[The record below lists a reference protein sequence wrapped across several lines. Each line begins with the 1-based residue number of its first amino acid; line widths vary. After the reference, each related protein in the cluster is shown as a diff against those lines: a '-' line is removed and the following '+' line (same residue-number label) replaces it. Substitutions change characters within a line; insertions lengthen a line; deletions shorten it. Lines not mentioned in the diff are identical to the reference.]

1 MARRIKTKGQ
11 KQPRIRSTSRGAE
24 KVDAQALSDELSARC
39 TNESTD
45 KSRSGAPAS
54 IALRQDVAA
63 RLSRSEEAPTS
74 KTTLRNRTIPLSDE
88 DWRKLECLAQDKET
102 AATPGQVG
110 GGLLHQALKSI
121 EEE

>member
-11 KQPRIRSTSRGAE
+11 KLPRIRSTSRGAE

-45 KSRSGAPAS
+45 KSRSGVPAS
-54 IALRQDVAA
+54 IALRHAA
-63 RLSRSEEAPTS
+63 SRSRSEEAPTS

-88 DWRKLECLAQDKET
+88 DWQKLECLAQDEEM
-102 AATPGQVG
+102 PEQVAG
-110 GGLLHQALKSI
+110 RLLHQALKSI